1 MTQAIDVLAPSRAS
15 EMKLVGG
22 VCFAHMVSHYYI
34 LLLAP
39 LFAFIRADYGV
50 SYTEL
55 GLALTAFGAVSAVLQ
70 TPVGFLVD
78 RTDARLTLIG
88 GLLLGSGA
96 IAVAAL
102 VHSFWVFVATY
113 AVLGVANTVYHPS
126 DYTLLSERVPPQRMT
141 QVFSYHNC
149 SGMIGSAIAPV
160 TLLFMQDFVGW
171 RGAYLGASMLG
182 VAAALFLALQGE
194 TPVVRSHP
202 RKAARDEAQGAQK
215 PPPASG
221 LRLLL
226 SGPILLNLVLFF
238 MLSMVGGGLGQY
250 LVVGLGALHGTPP
263 VIANTA
269 LTGSLTLSA
278 IGVLIGGALAGR
290 VARHNLVTATGL
302 SVTTAVAAFLGL
314 LDPGA
319 VLLVLV
325 VAVSGFATGVAIPS
339 RDMIVRSAT
348 PPGSFGKVFGFVTV
362 GLHIGGMVSPVIYGQ
377 FLDHGYPRGVF
388 LFVAACGL
396 VAVATVL
403 LGVRRRTG

>member
-1 MTQAIDVLAPSRAS
+1 MTQAIDVLAPTRAS

-22 VCFAHMVSHYYI
+22 VCFAHMVSHYNM

-70 TPVGFLVD
+70 TPVGFFID
-78 RTDARLTLIG
+78 RTDARMTLIG
-88 GLLLGSGA
+88 GLLLGSAA
-96 IAVAAL
+96 IAIAAL
-102 VHSFWVFVATY
+102 VHSFWVFVAAY
-113 AVLGVANTVYHPS
+113 ALMGVANTVFHPA

-141 QVFSYHNC
+141 QVFSFHNC
-149 SGMIGSAIAPV
+149 SGMIGSAIAPITV
-160 TLLFMQDFVGW
+160 LFMQDFVGW
-171 RGAYLGASMLG
+171 RGAYLGSAMLG
-182 VAAALFLALQGE
+182 VVAALFLAVQGE
-194 TPVVRSHP
+194 TPVVRAQP
-202 RKAARDEAQGAQK
+202 RKPAREEPQE
-215 PPPASG
+215 PPASG

-226 SGPILLNLVLFF
+226 SSPILLNLVLFF
-238 MLSMVGGGLGQY
+238 MLSLVSGGLNQY
-250 LVVGLGALHGTPP
+250 LVVGLGALYGTPP

-278 IGVLIGGALAGR
+278 IGVLVGGALAGR
-290 VARHNLVTATGL
+290 VARHNLVAGTGL
-302 SVTTAVAAFLGL
+302 AVTAAVAGLLGL
-314 LDPGA
+314 VDPGA
-319 VLLVLV
+319 VLLVLI

-348 PPGSFGKVFGFVTV
+348 PPGSYGKVFGFVTV
-362 GLHIGGMVSPVIYGQ
+362 GLHVGGMVSPLIYGQ

-396 VAVATVL
+396 VAVATVV